1 MISGART
8 THRLAIPY
16 VPSGFCGT
24 MARHHGRPGTST
36 PRLTRIAIQ
45 RPACPS
51 KNPLRHPPVPV
62 QWLTRGYRCLLL
74 GDLPGAPRTVEH

>member
-8 THRLAIPY
+8 SHRPAIPY

-24 MARHHGRPGTST
+24 LARHHGRPGTST
-36 PRLTRIAIQ
+36 PRLIRIAIQ

-51 KNPLRHPPVPV
+51 KNLLRRPPVPV
-62 QWLTRGYRCLLL
+62 QCLTRAYRCSLL
-74 GDLPGAPRTVEH
+74 GDLPTAPRTVEH